1 MFKVVSKDILAKD
14 LGDTP
19 ARYGIEIGS
28 ECEVV
33 GQAEGGCDG
42 MKRTKDRGAVGLANG
57 RECETAGRAGVG
69 FAHISRL

>member
-1 MFKVVSKDILAKD
+1 MVSKNILAKY

-19 ARYGIEIGS
+19 ARYGIEIEG

-33 GQAEGGCDG
+33 GQAERGCDG
-42 MKRTKDRGAVGLANG
+42 MERTRDCEAIGLANG